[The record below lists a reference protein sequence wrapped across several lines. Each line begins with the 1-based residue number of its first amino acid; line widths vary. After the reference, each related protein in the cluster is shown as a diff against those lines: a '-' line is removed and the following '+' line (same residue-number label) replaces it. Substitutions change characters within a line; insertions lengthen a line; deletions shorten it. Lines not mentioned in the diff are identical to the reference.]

1 MLREFSSRFFPQ
13 LLEVRA
19 FLSEPALQGPRAQ
32 VQFARDILQS
42 WPLTSE
48 KFLHNSFHLFRERF
62 LSQLLGQFGLQL
74 RRDQGQEFGVV
85 CQEGL
90 IDVRSIEDEHVVTR
104 RISRD
109 TENEIRTFSGKIPDA
124 GIPRAW
130 GGPCVRFLDGRW

>member
-1 MLREFSSRFFPQ
+1 
-13 LLEVRA
+13 
-19 FLSEPALQGPRAQ
+19 
-32 VQFARDILQS
+32 
-42 WPLTSE
+42 
-48 KFLHNSFHLFRERF
+48 

-130 GGPCVRFLDGRW
+130 VDRASGSSTADGKKPGKATIDHGRWLGLIGEQP